1 MLKIEANAKGLELEI
16 EGDSGEILAS
26 LSTAV
31 LCTVKQVA
39 KSSNFDFQKMLKM
52 VLKGLEKFGTTLEAC
67 ETEGVVVNV
76 ERQS

>member
-1 MLKIEANAKGLELEI
+1 MLKIEANEK
-16 EGDSGEILAS
+16 GEILAS

-31 LCTVKQVA
+31 LYTVKQVA
-39 KSSNFDFQKMLKM
+39 ERSNFDFQEMLKM
-52 VLKGLEKFGTTLEAC
+52 VLEGLEKFGMTLEAC